1 MIDFATL
8 AVFSG
13 AVLLLL
19 LSPGPNMAFVISH
32 GISHGWRGGLA
43 ASLGI
48 GVADIVLTVLTATGV
63 TAVVAGWPPSFDLI
77 RYAGVGYLLWL
88 AFKTVQKRPG
98 NAVAAVEPVALKR
111 VFLHAMLNSLLN
123 SASAIDT
130 SFNSQQR
137 QVQLRQGEIQVTT
150 GADSRPFWVMT
161 RDGYLRTVDSRLLV
175 REAPQGT
182 WLAVQRGTVAV
193 FAERDAPRARQ
204 LIKPGEQVVF
214 NRHGIRPATANGLD
228 PWAWSDGVISARNM
242 RLDDFLAE
250 LARYRNG
257 LVRCS
262 EAVADLRVSGTYQLD
277 DTDQVLNLVAQSLKV
292 DVTYRSRYW
301 VTLSPRV

>member
-1 MIDFATL
+1 MRGKGSEVTFQTDHKITRFCPPDGRGVPLIVLSAGDSSKRIQINFLCGSGVLINLRASTQDDSGMIDFATL

-88 AFKTVQKRPG
+88 AFKTVQKRPDH
-98 NAVAAVEPVALKR
+98 AVAAVEPVALKR

-123 SASAIDT
+123 PKALLFFVVFLPQFVRPEAGAIAGQLLLLGGVLTLIAAIFHGVLGISGGAIRRCFSGRPGSAVL
-130 SFNSQQR
+130 QR
-137 QVQLRQGEIQVTT
+137 WGLATVLTALAVRL
-150 GADSRPFWVMT
+150 ALMSRPV
-161 RDGYLRTVDSRLLV
+161 
-175 REAPQGT
+175 
-182 WLAVQRGTVAV
+182 
-193 FAERDAPRARQ
+193 
-204 LIKPGEQVVF
+204 
-214 NRHGIRPATANGLD
+214 
-228 PWAWSDGVISARNM
+228 
-242 RLDDFLAE
+242 
-250 LARYRNG
+250 
-257 LVRCS
+257 
-262 EAVADLRVSGTYQLD
+262 
-277 DTDQVLNLVAQSLKV
+277 
-292 DVTYRSRYW
+292 
-301 VTLSPRV
+301 